1 MEGDDIHIIDSP
13 SSPPFS
19 TREAY
24 MMLSSG
30 RPVDVSASTT
40 WALRLPSK
48 PKIFAYLADI
58 DWLSTR
64 ANLFYKNCAPSTVCV
79 ACPAIEMGRHI
90 FFDCPLAAALWR
102 RLKVAIP
109 AGEFSLWDLPSP
121 MQTTIDA
128 RCSAVA
134 VLLWSLWKAQND
146 RVFSNNDTP
155 LTAVV
160 RRACDDLSLWRWHF
174 KEDDRAPLDS
184 LHSYLLTCI
193 A

>member
-1 MEGDDIHIIDSP
+1 VDSIVEAGLHLQPRLSVEAEDDLSTIRCIIDDISLMEGDDIHIIDSP

-128 RCSAVA
+128 WRSVVA
-134 VLLWSLWKAQND
+134 VLLC
-146 RVFSNNDTP
+146 VG
-155 LTAVV
+155 
-160 RRACDDLSLWRWHF
+160 
-174 KEDDRAPLDS
+174 
-184 LHSYLLTCI
+184 
-193 A
+193 